1 MNLNYYS
8 DEHVVIRSMVK
19 EDVQR
24 FYDAFSLQGYH
35 KPTEIFEHYLLQQ
48 RKQQCLVFVAEVDRQ
63 LAGYVTL
70 WPKAKQGP
78 FASLQLPEVV
88 DLNVLEKFRKQ
99 GIGQKLMDEVEKQAK
114 RFSSTITLGVG
125 LHLGYGNAQK
135 MYIQRGYQFD
145 GTGVWYQGK
154 QLEPYEVCQ
163 NDDDL
168 LLYLIK
174 HL

>member
-1 MNLNYYS
+1 MNYYS

-78 FASLQLPEVV
+78 FASLQLPVVV

-114 RFSSTITLGVG
+114 RFSSTITLGVV
-125 LHLGYGNAQK
+125 
-135 MYIQRGYQFD
+135 YIWDMVMRKRCIYNGD
-145 GTGVWYQGK
+145 IS
-154 QLEPYEVCQ
+154 LMEPVFGIRESNWNPMKSVEMMMICFS
-163 NDDDL
+163 
-168 LLYLIK
+168 I
-174 HL
+174 